1 MAWSERGT
9 EQSAVR
15 GVGRLSR
22 FLNDDCFRGP
32 IILGMGSIF
41 SNSLPFIN
49 GNLYFAQFLPRLL
62 MAAISIRGLL
72 FNTRSSHC
80 CPFSAKSR
88 LWWFS
93 FSLADF
99 AWLLRRLSDWKLFAP
114 KQTSPEP

>member
-1 MAWSERGT
+1 M
-9 EQSAVR
+9 QSAGR

-32 IILGMGSIF
+32 ILGMGSIF

-72 FNTRSSHC
+72 FNSRSSHC
-80 CPFSAKSR
+80 CPFSAKCQ

-93 FSLADF
+93 FSLAGF
-99 AWLLRRLSDWKLFAP
+99 AWLLRRLSDSKLFAP
-114 KQTSPEP
+114 TQTSLEP